1 MKKLIIGAI
10 CIILL
15 TGCGSEKNVK
25 QQDTKQVEQQVEN
38 NANLQKTSWTSTQP
52 IGANLINIFIGSH
65 SLIQITEETISIVF
79 K

>member
-38 NANLQKTSWTSTQP
+38 NAICRKP
-52 IGANLINIFIGSH
+52 IRKRNLIWDFRTKLQSNWKVMTKRICF
-65 SLIQITEETISIVF
+65 
-79 K
+79 

>member
-38 NANLQKTSWTSTQP
+38 NANLQKTYQEKDFDLGFQNKTAVKLE
-52 IGANLINIFIGSH
+52 INDEKNLFLKIY
-65 SLIQITEETISIVF
+65 
-79 K
+79 